1 MRFEFSTSGRIYFG
15 PGIIREIQSI
25 ALSLGKKAF
34 LVTGKGGA
42 DPGILCNLL
51 DSAGIAWQSFQEAGE
66 PTLDL
71 IQQAVSIAREEGCDF
86 VIGFGGGSVLD
97 TGKAVA
103 VMLNNS
109 GDLLDYLEVVGKNLP
124 IRNPGFPMVAIPTT
138 AGTGSEVTRNAV
150 ISVPVHRMKVSMRS
164 PYLLP
169 RVALVDPELTYSL
182 PPNVTA
188 STGMDA
194 LTQVLEPYVSS
205 RANVL
210 VDLYCKEGLSR
221 AGRSLLL
228 AYKDGK
234 NGTAREDMAFTSL
247 LGGLA
252 LANAGLGAVHGFAS
266 PIGGMFDAP
275 HGAVCACLLPVVTKI
290 NISAIREREP
300 NHPALVRYQEIARIL
315 VGDERASTEDLI
327 QWLAQIQ
334 AEMKIPALSAYGVQE
349 GDISILVELAAQA
362 SSMKA
367 NPIQLTQDELAE
379 ILEQVL

>member
-15 PGIIREIQSI
+15 PGILKEIHTI
-25 ALSLGKKAF
+25 APSLGKKAF

-42 DPGILCNLL
+42 DPENLCILLA
-51 DSAGIAWQSFQEAGE
+51 SAGIKWQSFQESGE
-66 PTLDL
+66 PTIDL
-71 IQQAVSIAREEGCDF
+71 IQQAVYTARENRCDF

-97 TGKAVA
+97 TAKAVA

-124 IRNPGFPMVAIPTT
+124 ISNPGFPLIAIPTT

-150 ISVPVHRMKVSMRS
+150 ISVPSHRVKVSMRS

-169 RVALVDPELTYSL
+169 KVALVDPELTYSL

-194 LTQVLEPYVSS
+194 LTQVLEPYVSL
-205 RANVL
+205 RANAL

-221 AGRSLLL
+221 VGRSLFV
-228 AYKDGK
+228 AYKNGK

-252 LANAGLGAVHGFAS
+252 LANAGLGAVHGFAA
-266 PIGGMFDAP
+266 PIGGMFEAP
-275 HGAVCACLLPVVTKI
+275 HGAVCACLLPPVTKV
-290 NISAIREREP
+290 NISAMREREP
-300 NHPALVRYQEIARIL
+300 NHVALSRYQEIARIL
-315 VGDERASTEDLI
+315 VRDDRATVEDLI
-327 QWLAQIQ
+327 QWLSQIR
-334 AEMKIPALSAYGVQE
+334 AEMKIPGLAAYGVQK
-349 GDISILVELAAQA
+349 GDISTLVDMATQA
-362 SSMKA
+362 SSMKV
-367 NPIQLTQDELAE
+367 NPIQLTREELTG
-379 ILEQVL
+379 ILEQAL